1 MRKQDEMERS
11 LTLKAI
17 KISWIFTAVVL
28 FIWGVVNYIKGM
40 GQTFPMIVFI
50 LQVLVVL
57 IMQQVYIM
65 KTGDKNSKKN
75 LNMMALSVITVI
87 IFGGILLLFFK

>member
-1 MRKQDEMERS
+1 MKKQDEMERF

-17 KISWIFTAVVL
+17 RISWIFTAIVL
-28 FIWGVVNYIKGM
+28 FTWGVVNYIKGM
-40 GQTFPMIVFI
+40 GETFPMILFI
-50 LQVLVVL
+50 LQVLLVL

-75 LNMMALSVITVI
+75 LNMMALSIITVI
-87 IFGGILLLFFK
+87 ILGGILLLFF